1 MELPPPPQVPT
12 TTLPCWRKPCPVSP
26 EKITLS
32 MPRSQSPDFLV
43 MVRLMEVTML
53 TQKPNAKFSTS
64 VLLMVLVVLLN
75 TASSVLMEPFST
87 RTTSSVTG
95 GSTLIAPRLRDFT
108 ASMTNLLLS
117 VKPLQ
122 PQVHREVM
130 PLPIQMQL
138 QLEVMTPQLES
149 SKMPR
154 LLMVK
159 PPETAEDKEDQEE
172 GVNFNLTLCV
182 TSATDGFV
190 VPSKT

>member
-1 MELPPPPQVPT
+1 
-12 TTLPCWRKPCPVSP
+12 
-26 EKITLS
+26 
-32 MPRSQSPDFLV
+32 
-43 MVRLMEVTML
+43 
-53 TQKPNAKFSTS
+53 
-64 VLLMVLVVLLN
+64 
-75 TASSVLMEPFST
+75 MEPFST

-117 VKPLQ
+117 VKPPQ

-130 PLPIQMQL
+130 PPPIQMQL

-159 PPETAEDKEDQEE
+159 PPETPETEEVHSTHLTAEDKEDQEE
-172 GVNFNLTLCV
+172 GVNFNLTLC
-182 TSATDGFV
+182 
-190 VPSKT
+190 

>member
-1 MELPPPPQVPT
+1 M
-12 TTLPCWRKPCPVSP
+12 
-26 EKITLS
+26 
-32 MPRSQSPDFLV
+32 
-43 MVRLMEVTML
+43 
-53 TQKPNAKFSTS
+53 
-64 VLLMVLVVLLN
+64 
-75 TASSVLMEPFST
+75 
-87 RTTSSVTG
+87 
-95 GSTLIAPRLRDFT
+95 IAPRLRDFT

-159 PPETAEDKEDQEE
+159 PPETPETEEVHRFHSTHLQAEDKDDQEE